1 MARRWNIQ
9 REREHLN
16 FFIALNF
23 KLHRLNINE
32 DNNCEEKKVE
42 NNNLPLKYTQ

>member
-1 MARRWNIQ
+1 MEHV
-9 REREHLN
+9 ERKRTFE
-16 FFIALNF
+16 FFTALNF

-32 DNNCEEKKVE
+32 DNNCEEEKVE